1 MTIKYNVNSLDGCQT
16 GSGWKRKQ
24 ELEERCKHSTVD
36 FKGTVGIK
44 YLRNG
49 KHFPSFYHVIEWKI
63 SESLAMRIR
72 NAVKIRATSKCFHG
86 SFEFSQTFTSVSIYN
101 SIET

>member
-1 MTIKYNVNSLDGCQT
+1 MVELKQLDLFALDISEDHIEPYVRFTFFIIRFQKLTIKYNLNSLDGCQT

-49 KHFPSFYHVIEWKI
+49 KHFPSFYHVIEK
-63 SESLAMRIR
+63 
-72 NAVKIRATSKCFHG
+72 
-86 SFEFSQTFTSVSIYN
+86 
-101 SIET
+101 

>member
-1 MTIKYNVNSLDGCQT
+1 MNSLDGCQT

-49 KHFPSFYHVIEWKI
+49 KHFPSFYHVIEK
-63 SESLAMRIR
+63 
-72 NAVKIRATSKCFHG
+72 
-86 SFEFSQTFTSVSIYN
+86 
-101 SIET
+101 